1 MSYGVPNQDR
11 DMSAGARPADGSAGL
26 DVWALLSRIWA
37 RKWFLMLFVL
47 SGIVLSYAALS
58 TVTPHYTGEVRILI
72 EGQTPDPTTPLANQA
87 VREADQKKIESEI
100 QVLLSRSL
108 ADQVVTQLKLDTW
121 DEFSTTGGGMFG
133 FGARKPANRAA
144 VIGAYFERLN
154 VYQVGESRVIA
165 IDFWAEHPRSAMMV
179 ANAIADLYVGG
190 QLDAQAAVTRRA
202 SSWLD
207 EQVDKL
213 RAQVQASE
221 AAVSEF
227 RRKSGIFESNGNLL
241 KNTELAA
248 LNAQLITASAA
259 RSEVKARLDSARALM
274 QSPAGIETSSEV
286 LDNPLIRQLRQQEV
300 ALQRQITD
308 LSADLLPQHPD
319 MIARL
324 AELDD
329 LRRAISA
336 EVGKIARRLENDVRV
351 ATARERT
358 LRSSIARLKKD
369 VTEEKQQESELR
381 SLEREAVANRGLLE
395 SFLLR
400 ASEAGARDDRSIQR
414 PEARIISRAETPE
427 SPSFPKK
434 APILMLAFMASLTF
448 GLLIVL
454 ATEMLSGAA
463 TPAPRYAA
471 APSMRRSAPVAPPQ
485 TVPAAYG
492 GSYAPQNAYAY
503 QQQPARVPVQHYAQ
517 QPQRRQAT
525 PAYAVNGAP
534 DPFEPQQRPQMQAH
548 MQPQQVYRSAPPPA
562 PPPMPNHAAPQ
573 QMAPRQ
579 PVTQMIARLPANPT
593 LTQHDQW
600 VLSQSAQEILRFI
613 ASRPSR
619 YGQHVP
625 GRVVRVA
632 CGQSGPKGL
641 VGLARLLAQQGQSV
655 VVVGTSPQPTMG
667 LTDVMSR
674 RCGFADVMQPD
685 TQSTARFIGWGSIP
699 VHDDPALIASAMQA
713 LAQSAQIVLVG
724 DTDSVVLGLAAS
736 FDRASDTSLVLLRGT
751 NAPTQALP
759 QTDTAGLIQIA

>member
-1 MSYGVPNQDR
+1 
-11 DMSAGARPADGSAGL
+11 MSAAGRPADGSAGL
-26 DVWALLSRIWA
+26 DVWALLARVWA
-37 RKWFLMLFVL
+37 RKWFLVLFVL
-47 SGIVLSYAALS
+47 AGVVLAYAALS

-72 EGQTPDPTTPLANQA
+72 EGQTPDATNPLANQS

-121 DEFSTTGGGMFG
+121 DEFSTTGGGLFG
-133 FGARKPANRAA
+133 FGARKPANRAS
-144 VIGAYFERLN
+144 VVGAYFERLN

-190 QLDAQAAVTRRA
+190 QLDAQISVSRRA

-207 EQVDKL
+207 EQVEKL

-248 LNAQLITASAA
+248 LNAQLITASSTRA
-259 RSEVKARLDSARALM
+259 EVQARLDSARSLM
-274 QSPAGIETSSEV
+274 ESPAGIETSSEV

-369 VTEEKQQESELR
+369 VTTEKQQESELR

-427 SPSFPKK
+427 NPSFPQK

-454 ATEMLSGAA
+454 AIEMLAGGGATA
-463 TPAPRYAA
+463 ARYAA
-471 APSMRRSAPVAPPQ
+471 PPPMRRPAPQAPSQ
-485 TVPAAYG
+485 TVRAGYNTA
-492 GSYAPQNAYAY
+492 YAPQQAYAY
-503 QQQPARVPVQHYAQ
+503 QPQPARAPLQPYAQQRYAQ
-517 QPQRRQAT
+517 QPQHRQPA
-525 PAYAVNGAP
+525 PAYAVGGAV
-534 DPFEPQQRPQMQAH
+534 DPFRPQ
-548 MQPQQVYRSAPPPA
+548 QPQQVYRSAPPP
-562 PPPMPNHAAPQ
+562 PPPPTPAYAAPQ

-619 YGQHVP
+619 YGQQTR

-632 CGQSGPKGL
+632 SGQAGAKGL
-641 VGLARLLAQQGQSV
+641 VGLARLLAQQGKSV
-655 VVVGTSPQPTMG
+655 IVVGTAPQPSMG

-674 RCGFADVMQPD
+674 HCGFAQVMQPD
-685 TQSTARFIGWGSIP
+685 TQSSARFIGWGSIP

-724 DTDSVVLGLAAS
+724 DADSVVLGLGPS
-736 FDRASDTSLVLLRGT
+736 FDHASDTSLVLLRGT

>member
-1 MSYGVPNQDR
+1 M
-11 DMSAGARPADGSAGL
+11 SAGL
-26 DVWALLSRIWA
+26 DVWALLARIWA
-37 RKWFLMLFVL
+37 RKWFLVLFVL
-47 SGIVLSYAALS
+47 AGIALSYAALS

-133 FGARKPANRAA
+133 FGSPKPANRAA
-144 VIGAYFERLN
+144 VIGAYFKRLN

-190 QLDAQAAVTRRA
+190 QLDAQVAVTRRA

-221 AAVSEF
+221 AAVVEF

-259 RSEVKARLDSARALM
+259 RSEVQARLDSARALM

-286 LDNPLIRQLRQQEV
+286 LDNPLILQLRQQEV

-369 VTEEKQQESELR
+369 VTTEKQQESELR
-381 SLEREAVANRGLLE
+381 SLEREAAANRGLLE

-414 PEARIISRAETPE
+414 PEARIISRAETPQT
-427 SPSFPKK
+427 PSFPKK

-454 ATEMLSGAA
+454 ATEMLSGAE
-463 TPAPRYAA
+463 THAPRYAA
-471 APSMRRSAPVAPPQ
+471 APSMRRPDQSA
-485 TVPAAYG
+485 VPAGYHAA
-492 GSYAPQNAYAY
+492 YAPQQAYAY
-503 QQQPARVPVQHYAQ
+503 QSQPIRAPLQPHMPP
-517 QPQRRQAT
+517 PQRRQPT
-525 PAYAVNGAP
+525 PAYAVGGYV
-534 DPFEPQQRPQMQAH
+534 DPFQPQPPQQA
-548 MQPQQVYRSAPPPA
+548 YRSAPPPP
-562 PPPMPNHAAPQ
+562 PPPMPAYAAPQ
-573 QMAPRQ
+573 QVAPRQ
-579 PVTQMIARLPANPT
+579 PVTQMVARLPANPT

-619 YGQHVP
+619 YGQHMP

-641 VGLARLLAQQGQSV
+641 VGLARLLAQQGKSV
-655 VVVGTSPQPTMG
+655 VVVGTSPQPSMG

-674 RCGFADVMQPD
+674 HCSFAQVMQPD
-685 TQSTARFIGWGSIP
+685 TQSSARFIGWGSIP
-699 VHDDPALIASAMQA
+699 VHDDAALIASAMQA

-724 DTDSVVLGLAAS
+724 DPDSVVLGLAPS

-751 NAPTQALP
+751 NAPAQALP

>member
-1 MSYGVPNQDR
+1 
-11 DMSAGARPADGSAGL
+11 MSAAARPADDSAGL
-26 DVWALLSRIWA
+26 DVWALLARIWA

-47 SGIVLSYAALS
+47 AGLVLSYAALS

-108 ADQVVTQLKLDTW
+108 ADHVVTQLKLDTW

-144 VIGAYFERLN
+144 VIGAYFKRLN

-165 IDFWAEHPRSAMMV
+165 VDFWAEHPRSAMMV

-190 QLDAQAAVTRRA
+190 QLDAQVAVTRRA

-207 EQVDKL
+207 EQVEKL

-227 RRKSGIFESNGNLL
+227 RRRSGIFESNGNLL

-248 LNAQLITASAA
+248 LNAQLITASAE
-259 RSEVKARLDSARALM
+259 RSEVQARLDSARALM

-286 LDNPLIRQLRQQEV
+286 LDNPLILQLRQQEV

-369 VTEEKQQESELR
+369 VTTEKQQESELR
-381 SLEREAVANRGLLE
+381 SLEREAAANRGLLE

-414 PEARIISRAETPE
+414 PEARIISRAETPAN
-427 SPSFPKK
+427 PSFPKK

-454 ATEMLSGAA
+454 ATEMLSGA
-463 TPAPRYAA
+463 TPPAPRYAA
-471 APSMRRSAPVAPPQ
+471 APSMRRPDQPA
-485 TVPAAYG
+485 VPAGYHAA
-492 GSYAPQNAYAY
+492 YAPQQTYAY
-503 QQQPARVPVQHYAQ
+503 QSQPVRAPLQPYAPQ
-517 QPQRRQAT
+517 AQRRQPT
-525 PAYAVNGAP
+525 PAYAAGGYI
-534 DPFEPQQRPQMQAH
+534 DPFRPQPPQQA
-548 MQPQQVYRSAPPPA
+548 YRSAPPPP
-562 PPPMPNHAAPQ
+562 PPPMPAYAAPQ
-573 QMAPRQ
+573 QVAPRQ

-600 VLSQSAQEILRFI
+600 VLSQSAQDILRFI

-641 VGLARLLAQQGQSV
+641 VGLARLLAQQGKSV
-655 VVVGTSPQPTMG
+655 VVVGTSPQHSMG

-674 RCGFADVMQPD
+674 HCGFAQVMQPD
-685 TQSTARFIGWGSIP
+685 TQSSARFIGWGSIP

-724 DTDSVVLGLAAS
+724 DPDSVVLGLGPS